1 MIKCISV
8 RVRTFLQDL
17 GILCRYLD
25 CVQFVAV
32 VQVILCVLL
41 QVIYVTSLRV
51 SLVKRLDTHSIIIQL
66 LLVQYTT
73 QAAIVTS

>member
-1 MIKCISV
+1 M
-8 RVRTFLQDL
+8 
-17 GILCRYLD
+17 
-25 CVQFVAV
+25 QFVAV

-51 SLVKRLDTHSIIIQL
+51 SLVKSLDTHFIIIQL